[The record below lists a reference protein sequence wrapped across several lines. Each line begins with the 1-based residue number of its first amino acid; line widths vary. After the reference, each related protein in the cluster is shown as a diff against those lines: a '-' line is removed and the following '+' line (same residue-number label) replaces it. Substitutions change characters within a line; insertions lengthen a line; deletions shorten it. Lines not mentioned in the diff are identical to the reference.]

1 MGVYEDVLPENS
13 ENGEKMK
20 NTESIK
26 HGSIENVEMYDA
38 TSTGHCK
45 VVQRISWRMSIKD
58 CEPASRGR
66 IVKIEVKLRSG
77 LAEWRVTSTG
87 STR

>member
-1 MGVYEDVLPENS
+1 MGKNMGVYEDVLPEKS
-13 ENGEKMK
+13 ENREKMK

-45 VVQRISWRMSIKD
+45 VVQRIS
-58 CEPASRGR
+58 
-66 IVKIEVKLRSG
+66 
-77 LAEWRVTSTG
+77 
-87 STR
+87 